1 MERVHSLRMM
11 SRFLLLHCL
20 ILISLFI
27 AAATANTSSTITD
40 RDALLALKAHITHD
54 PTNFLA
60 KNWNT
65 STPVCN
71 WTGVACDVHSHRVT
85 ILNISSLNL
94 TGTIPSQLGNL
105 SSLQSLNLSCNR
117 LSGSIPSAIFTI
129 YTMKYVSFRENQVS
143 GQIPANICSN
153 LPFLDYLSLAKNM
166 FHGGIPSA
174 LSNCTYLQILHLSYN
189 DFSGAVPKDIGNLSK
204 LKELY
209 LGRNRLQG
217 EIPRE
222 FGNLTELERMSLSE
236 NELQGGIPQEL
247 GNLAKL
253 EILQL
258 FQNNLTGAIPRELGN
273 ITGLGILALSD
284 NFLTVFGRGPRRPK
298 HPADS
303 DVSTLIIRTSQK
315 SQGKT
320 HSSSLIG
327 LKIHETAF
335 H

>member
-1 MERVHSLRMM
+1 MM

-85 ILNISSLNL
+85 VLNLSSLNL

-105 SSLQSLNLSCNR
+105 SSLQSLNLS
-117 LSGSIPSAIFTI
+117 F
-129 YTMKYVSFRENQVS
+129 YVK
-143 GQIPANICSN
+143 ISN
-153 LPFLDYLSLAKNM
+153 LPFLDYLSLGKNM

-222 FGNLTELERMSLSE
+222 FVNLTELERMSLSE
-236 NELQGGIPQEL
+236 NELQDRDKAPC
-247 GNLAKL
+247 LA
-253 EILQL
+253 
-258 FQNNLTGAIPRELGN
+258 
-273 ITGLGILALSD
+273 
-284 NFLTVFGRGPRRPK
+284 
-298 HPADS
+298 
-303 DVSTLIIRTSQK
+303 
-315 SQGKT
+315 
-320 HSSSLIG
+320 SLISFFK
-327 LKIHETAF
+327 LCR
-335 H
+335 